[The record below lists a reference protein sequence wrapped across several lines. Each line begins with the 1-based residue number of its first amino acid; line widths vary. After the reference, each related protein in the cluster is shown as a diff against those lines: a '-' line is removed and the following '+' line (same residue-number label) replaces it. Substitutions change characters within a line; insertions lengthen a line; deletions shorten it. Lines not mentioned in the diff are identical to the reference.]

1 MTERVDTVDYVNK
14 VKMGKMN
21 GMGRIR
27 KGFSGM
33 IWGVV
38 GPDKATAPLAFN
50 CPLMFIVACKFAS
63 SLAAFPFVSAAT
75 LFHPSTVKRLY
86 DIDMNVIPTLP
97 SANAFVCTSLV

>member
-1 MTERVDTVDYVNK
+1 MEWCGFERD
-14 VKMGKMN
+14 
-21 GMGRIR
+21 
-27 KGFSGM
+27 FSGM